1 MAKTS
6 LYSIYF
12 FSVSILLNCSHGTST
27 STSIGTLS
35 SPTSFLRNS
44 SNNNK
49 NSDNNEDQK
58 SDDKFLLSSSSSSC
72 KKSCTYGDIDSLQVC
87 FTDDDKYAE
96 FHDIFMREQEE
107 EEGYHSSLLLD
118 WTCRYHQEKENQS
131 AELEVSSSDVYD
143 SEGGEEVDDSD
154 SNESKQE
161 QEGNDKSNPL
171 LEDCLMSGVTEKTC
185 GSGFLESACVWCSE
199 PVLGLCVTPPVSM
212 SIGRM
217 PIFNCGHVEKQVDTM
232 SSSELDV
239 KHEIVREE

>member
-12 FSVSILLNCSHGTST
+12 FSVSILLNFSHGTST

-87 FTDDDKYAE
+87 FTDDDKYEE
-96 FHDIFMREQEE
+96 FHDIFMREQEEE

-118 WTCRYHQEKENQS
+118 WTCHHHQEKENQS
-131 AELEVSSSDVYD
+131 AELEVSSSASSSKVYD
-143 SEGGEEVDDSD
+143 SEGGGGEVDDSD
-154 SNESKQE
+154 SDESKQE
-161 QEGNDKSNPL
+161 QESNDKSNPL

-217 PIFNCGHVEKQVDTM
+217 PIFNCGHVEEQVNT
-232 SSSELDV
+232 V
-239 KHEIVREE
+239 EIVREE